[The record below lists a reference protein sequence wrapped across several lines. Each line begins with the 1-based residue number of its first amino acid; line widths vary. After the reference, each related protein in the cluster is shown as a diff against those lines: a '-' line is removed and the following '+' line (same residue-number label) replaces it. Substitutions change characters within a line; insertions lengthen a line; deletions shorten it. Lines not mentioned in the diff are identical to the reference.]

1 MKRLLL
7 LRHAKAAAG
16 SPHGSDSAR
25 SLNERGR
32 TDAPRMGIEMQH
44 RRYLP
49 DLVLCSSA
57 LRTKET
63 WQHVM
68 PELDGAPTVRFL
80 DDLYLAS
87 ARAIAE
93 IVRKNGDDY
102 PVVLVIGHNP
112 GLEECAQTLSHKPL
126 SDQER
131 LCANALAEK
140 FPTCALAVLDFE
152 IPSWRGIAPGTGT
165 LRDFIRPK
173 SLSAD

>member
-7 LRHAKAAAG
+7 LRHAKAVAG
-16 SPHGSDSAR
+16 SPHANDNSRA
-25 SLNERGR
+25 LNERGR
-32 TDAPRMGIEMQH
+32 ADAPRMGSEMQH

-49 DLVLCSSA
+49 DLVLCSTA

-63 WQHVM
+63 LQHVM
-68 PELDGAPTVRFL
+68 PELDGSPAVRFL
-80 DDLYLAS
+80 DELYLAS
-87 ARAIAE
+87 AKTISD

-102 PVVLVIGHNP
+102 PVVLVVGHNP
-112 GLEECAQTLSHKPL
+112 GLEDCALALSRKPQ

-131 LCANALAEK
+131 ICANALAEK

-152 IPSWRGIAPGTGT
+152 VPNWRSIAAGTGT

-173 SLSAD
+173 SLSGD